1 MVNGESVRMR
11 RGYLLDERTRSEW
24 RGGGWMCRV
33 RANEGERRDRLSKE
47 KMGVVDEKD
56 IGKGYEQCTSCV
68 EKMEKKR

>member
-1 MVNGESVRMR
+1 
-11 RGYLLDERTRSEW
+11 
-24 RGGGWMCRV
+24 MCRV